1 MIIAAASQ
9 SSGNIQ
15 KDVANH
21 IMGHVSNTTPGHHIW
36 DKADYPLLQSMVEAS
51 SKIDSSFG

>member
-21 IMGHVSNTTPGHHIW
+21 NGARLKHNPWSSHMG
-36 DKADYPLLQSMVEAS
+36 
-51 SKIDSSFG
+51 